1 MASVK
6 WLFRTVTAVV
16 LVAAVLAGI
25 LWGWWWSGADRDE
38 LAGWVEAGATAA
50 AFLAAAVA
58 AVFAAGAFRLESRRE
73 ERWEDQQRSAQAGL
87 VAAWFEVRVEKW
99 TVDTPRD
106 GALAFLTPNS
116 GTHSVPS
123 VAYRN
128 ASDVPVTQVRVD
140 LMVASVDPDSRER
153 IVKEFG
159 VLNRELIPPSRE
171 HGYWDLD
178 EPMARARTGLFA
190 EAAELGYEHTVTQVM
205 LEFTDAAG
213 RRWLRDFSGEL
224 HFLSEPRP
232 PGKRP
237 RWWHRSERLRRR
249 RQRDRD
255 WAESVAPAVHPAA
268 HPASGVAGV
277 EDGNGLSTHHAAD
290 GPAVHDELDGPR
302 ES

>member
-99 TVDTPRD
+99 TVDTARD
-106 GALAFLTPNS
+106 GALAFLTPSS
-116 GTHSVPS
+116 GTYSVPS

-153 IVKEFG
+153 VVREFG
-159 VLNRELIPPSRE
+159 VLDRELIPPSRE
-171 HGYWDLD
+171 HGYWELD
-178 EPMARARTGLFA
+178 EPMVRARNGLVA
-190 EAAELGYEHTVTQVM
+190 EAAELGYEDTVTQVT

-213 RRWLRDFSGEL
+213 RRWLRVFSGEL
-224 HFLSEPRP
+224 LLVSEPRP
-232 PGKRP
+232 PGRGR

-255 WAESVAPAVHPAA
+255 WVRSVAPAVHPAA

-277 EDGNGLSTHHAAD
+277 EDGSGLSTHHRAHR
-290 GPAVHDELDGPR
+290 PAGNDELDGPR